1 MATIQTKYGSED
13 QTLTITLTSL
23 ASGSAREGTAID
35 NSSNKFLDVLV
46 MVKVRFAN
54 TAPTGDK
61 RVYIYAAGTV
71 DSTSPEWPD
80 AVTGTDAAITLDSPT
95 QLKLIG
101 AIEAAQN
108 LTRKSEP
115 MSVAQAFG
123 GLMPV
128 NWDII
133 ILNSSGAALTA
144 TASDHTV
151 KYQGISAEAV

>member
-1 MATIQTKYGSED
+1 MADIKMKYGAEAV
-13 QTLTITLTSL
+13 TVACTLTSL
-23 ASGSAREGTAID
+23 ASGSARESAAVD
-35 NSSNKFLDVLV
+35 NSINLYLDAL
-46 MVKVRFAN
+46 VKVKVKFAN
-54 TAPTGDK
+54 TVLTGDK

-71 DSTSPEWPD
+71 DASLPEWPD
-80 AVTGTDAAITLDSPT
+80 AVTGADAAITLDSPT

-101 AIEAAQN
+101 AVEAAQN

-123 GLMPV
+123 GILPV
-128 NWDII
+128 NWSIV

-151 KYQGISAEAV
+151 EYQGILAQSP